1 LGTAIGE
8 LIKTFPGDLRVGF
21 MASGGLS
28 HFQAEEDLDDAVISA
43 MRRKDLDFL
52 AKLNPKRL
60 QAGSS
65 EIRNWLVL
73 AAWRGISTWIG
84 YPTPPAIAR
93 RR

>member
-1 LGTAIGE
+1 
-8 LIKTFPGDLRVGF
+8 

-28 HFQAEEDLDDAVISA
+28 HFQAEEDLDEAVISA

-73 AAWRGISTWIG
+73 AGAARDLDMTWVSYTPG
-84 YPTPPAIAR
+84 YRTPALTGTGLGFATWKLAAAA
-93 RR
+93 